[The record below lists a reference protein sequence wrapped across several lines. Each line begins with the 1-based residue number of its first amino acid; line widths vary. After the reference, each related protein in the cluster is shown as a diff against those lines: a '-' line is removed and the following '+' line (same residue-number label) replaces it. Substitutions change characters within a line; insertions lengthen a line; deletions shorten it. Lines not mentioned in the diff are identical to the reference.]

1 MAEAGFPDLTFQ
13 AMLVFLGLRSMPVA
27 LRERIAADVRA
38 VAADPGFAERLGPLG
53 MVPRA
58 GTPEELGRVV
68 EENRL
73 HWAERARTHGV
84 RPTN

>member
-1 MAEAGFPDLTFQ
+1 
-13 AMLVFLGLRSMPVA
+13 MPAA

-38 VAADPGFAERLGPLG
+38 VAAEPGFAERLGPLG
-53 MVPRA
+53 TVPRA
-58 GTPEELGRVV
+58 GTPDELARVL

-73 HWAERARTHGV
+73 HWAERARTYGV